1 MTQNPHAGTL
11 PQDAG
16 VTRLEWV
23 PVPGQP
29 SDTLTL
35 SGIRNAGVP
44 LADASPIR
52 VPAFYRGQSSKPGYY
67 WMSSLGRHVT
77 CESKAERAYL
87 MELDWAGTATGVLP
101 QPFRLHFP
109 RDARPFRHIP
119 DFLTQHAD
127 ASHEVVDVKGA
138 RQQDKPLNKLTF
150 DLTRE
155 ACAELGFGFTV
166 YAGPTT
172 ITEANLA
179 FLAGYRGPGAG
190 VLDDYLP
197 TLVDAVDAGEPPVA
211 AATKRLMDAGVMP
224 AMAPAIV
231 WRAMWKRLVTCDLLS
246 PLTSATR
253 IRLSVPAALEGV
265 A

>member
-1 MTQNPHAGTL
+1 MEKSLGAGN
-11 PQDAG
+11 G
-16 VTRLEWV
+16 GHGETRLEWLPAAGGPSQISALSSLTRH
-23 PVPGQP
+23 PV
-29 SDTLTL
+29 DWAAT
-35 SGIRNAGVP
+35 N
-44 LADASPIR
+44 PIR

-67 WMSSLGRHVT
+67 WMASLGRHIT
-77 CESKAERAYL
+77 YESKAERAYL

-109 RDARPFRHIP
+109 RTTRPFRHIP

-172 ITEANLA
+172 VTEANLA

-190 VLDDYLP
+190 VLDEYLP
-197 TLVDAVDAGEPPVA
+197 ALVDAVEGGEPTVA
-211 AATKRLMDAGVMP
+211 DATRRLMGAGVMP
-224 AMAPAIV
+224 AMAPAVV
-231 WRAMWKRLVTCDLLS
+231 WRAMWKRLVNCDLLS
-246 PLTSATR
+246 PLTSSTR
-253 IRLSVPAALEGV
+253 IRLSVPAGMEG
-265 A
+265 AA